1 MHENMRLLQAEIQAD
16 LEDIAKA
23 YEALASASSRID
35 EQEMDVVVGYYL
47 QVIYGLFEN
56 VFQRIATAFG
66 NQISDEAHW
75 HAQLLRRMTLD
86 VKKVRPRVIGQET
99 YECLDELRRFR
110 HLFRNAYVLSFDVVR
125 LALVLKKAQRLA
137 QLYGPDLDE
146 FSSFLDDLA
155 GEETGGLASA

>member
-1 MHENMRLLQAEIQAD
+1 MHEKIRLLQAEIQAD
-16 LEDIAKA
+16 LGDIEKA
-23 YEALASASSRID
+23 YEVLASASGRMA
-35 EQEMDVVVGYYL
+35 EGEMGIVVGYYV

-56 VFQRIATAFG
+56 LFQRIATAFG
-66 NQISDEAHW
+66 NQITDEARW

-86 VKKVRPRVIGQET
+86 VKKVRPCVIGEET

-110 HLFRNAYVLSFDVVR
+110 HLFRNAYVLSFDRVR

-137 QLYGPDLDE
+137 QLYGPDLEE

-155 GEETGGLASA
+155 GEETEGLASA